1 MSVQTSVAAPAV
13 SAPGREYD
21 SSFSDVVTKICTT
34 AVPFGAFVAFSGD
47 GVCKVPAV
55 TGDVTGAAGGGI
67 ALIDDSKATGVG
79 YEIGDAVRVMIR
91 GRVGALNEEALAY
104 NSTVFARF
112 SASGS
117 EQLGAQ
123 RTDADTADA
132 VAIPGV
138 KVFKAGAANLAVLQV
153 GE

>member
-1 MSVQTSVAAPAV
+1 
-13 SAPGREYD
+13 
-21 SSFSDVVTKICTT
+21 
-34 AVPFGAFVAFSGD
+34 
-47 GVCKVPAV
+47 
-55 TGDVTGAAGGGI
+55 
-67 ALIDDSKATGVG
+67 
-79 YEIGDAVRVMIR
+79 MIR

-104 NSTVFARF
+104 NRTVLARF

-138 KVFKAGAANLAVLQV
+138 KVFKAGAVNLAVLQV